1 MNERNG
7 LIGGLAVLIGILL
20 LLSFLGFRDEDTVS
34 PEITYGEEP
43 LYYDGADTEN
53 LLEGVSARDDKDGD
67 VTASLMVAQIYD
79 NGDGTGV
86 VVYTAKD
93 GANNVAMER
102 REFRYQN
109 TAPEEPAD
117 VPEDPEHGAGDGEST
132 EPGADGETD
141 DGSIGTNEE
150 GYAIDS
156 LGNLTDEAY
165 EEFRAAQLEE
175 GMPVV
180 RLSEHQIT
188 LAVGESFN
196 IYNYIDEVEDD
207 VDTINTMLRMDRG
220 GLDTDVPGSYVVTLY
235 ALDSDRNQSNMEYLE
250 VTVE

>member
-1 MNERNG
+1 MNVRNG
-7 LIGGLAVLIGILL
+7 MIGGLAVLVGILL

-34 PEITYGEEP
+34 PEITYGEEL
-43 LYYDGADTEN
+43 LYYDGADTES
-53 LLEGVSARDDKDGD
+53 LLEGVSAWDDKDGD

-86 VVYTAKD
+86 VVYSAKD

-102 REFRYQN
+102 REFRYEDGASEEGTESPGEQGNESGSADGTGAEDDSEN
-109 TAPEEPAD
+109 TAEEEYD
-117 VPEDPEHGAGDGEST
+117 V
-132 EPGADGETD
+132 
-141 DGSIGTNEE
+141 
-150 GYAIDS
+150 
-156 LGNLTDEAY
+156 LGNLTDQAY
-165 EEFRAAQLEE
+165 EEFRETQLSE

-220 GLDTDVPGSYVVTLY
+220 GLDTDVPGRYVVTLY